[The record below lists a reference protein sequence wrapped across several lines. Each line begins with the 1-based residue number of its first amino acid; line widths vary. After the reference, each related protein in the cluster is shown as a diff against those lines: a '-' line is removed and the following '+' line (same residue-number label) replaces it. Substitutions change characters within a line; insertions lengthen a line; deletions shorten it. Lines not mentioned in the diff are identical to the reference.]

1 MQIYIWVQKCV
12 SYTIYNTDLGANSIQ
27 NPIKYFFCYRLI
39 ASACRG
45 LPRGLGGGGR
55 KGGAIVLANINQ
67 SHINVFNRVLNG
79 ISSRSGN
86 NITHALTHTHARTHS
101 SSTAEKRRRALIQQ
115 GREVS
120 QPPWK
125 PERQSGGVRGG
136 SKADSLHTHTHTGSS
151 RDETFTFKKRRYLT
165 QQNKTEWFRVLA
177 QKKTKPY
184 SFQVVLKK

>member
-1 MQIYIWVQKCV
+1 MYHIQYTTQIWEQIAFKIP
-12 SYTIYNTDLGANSIQ
+12 SKT
-27 NPIKYFFCYRLI
+27 FFFVIDWLL
-39 ASACRG
+39 
-45 LPRGLGGGGR
+45 LPAVDCLVGSWGGGT

-86 NITHALTHTHARTHS
+86 NITHSHARTHTHTHT

-125 PERQSGGVRGG
+125 PERQSEGVGGGVRQI
-136 SKADSLHTHTHTGSS
+136 LCTHTGSS
-151 RDETFTFKKRRYLT
+151 RDETFILKKRRYLT
-165 QQNKTEWFRVLA
+165 QQIKRDRIF
-177 QKKTKPY
+177 
-184 SFQVVLKK
+184 